1 MASEPST
8 SSHSEDRTASAFD
21 PPLPE
26 YVDWIVAAVIAFG
39 GLTLTVG
46 GSALAFVVDRDL
58 LEAGIE
64 SGEIT
69 VIVVERELTEAQ
81 MLDFTLGIVDW
92 TGIGLLVT
100 GVGLV
105 LFALG
110 YVFVR
115 HRAYR
120 QAAEG
125 EPVGSTR
132 SYAVLGAVAT
142 AILSFIPFSPL
153 VGGGVAGY
161 LAQSDTGRSVS
172 AGGLSGFL
180 AMLPALSILGF
191 LIVGM
196 YTGLAGVGE
205 AGLGIV
211 AAAAMLIVVL
221 FVVAYG
227 AGLGALGGFLG
238 GRFAENDS

>member
-1 MASEPST
+1 MTSEPST
-8 SSHSEDRTASAFD
+8 TSHSERATSAFGS
-21 PPLPE
+21 PLPE

-58 LEAGIE
+58 LEAGIQ

-69 VIVVERELTEAQ
+69 VVVVERELTEAQ
-81 MLDFTLGIVDW
+81 MLEFTLGIVDW
-92 TGIGLLVT
+92 IGIGLLVT

-115 HRAYR
+115 HRAYG
-120 QAAEG
+120 QAGEG

-132 SYAVLGAVAT
+132 SYAVVGAVAT

-191 LIVGM
+191 LIVGI
-196 YTGLAGVGE
+196 YTSLATIGE

-211 AAAAMLIVVL
+211 AAAAMLLVVL
-221 FVVAYG
+221 FVAAYG

-238 GRFAENDS
+238 GRFAERDV